1 MTRRMTTLKW
11 VFYALWTLVFLL
23 VQQLMF
29 PYLRIAG
36 VHPFILPSLAAIAAS
51 FEGKREGPVYALVL
65 GLVCDTLFTG
75 AFPCFYASVLR
86 ISGSQKTAWMLV
98 LGMLHAVIV
107 VVLLALGLSALL
119 AGQAARRLIMPG
131 AVCSLAVSA
140 GALLLTDLFN
150 AVAFTYSH
158 GTPPGEAMWL
168 TAREILLSLPFA
180 MLVHL
185 VFSRVHRRFDR
196 R

>member
-11 VFYALWTLVFLL
+11 VFYALWTLAFLL
-23 VQQLMF
+23 VQQLVF

-36 VHPFILPSLAAIAAS
+36 VHPFILPPLAAIAAS

-75 AFPCFYASVLR
+75 AFPCFYA
-86 ISGSQKTAWMLV
+86 
-98 LGMLHAVIV
+98 
-107 VVLLALGLSALL
+107 VVLTLSALL

-158 GTPPGEAMWL
+158 CTPLGEAMWL
-168 TAREILLSLPFA
+168 TAREILLSLPFS

-185 VFSRVHRRFDR
+185 VFSRVHRRFSGR
-196 R
+196 

>member
-23 VQQLMF
+23 VQQLVF

-75 AFPCFYASVLR
+75 AFPCFYA
-86 ISGSQKTAWMLV
+86 
-98 LGMLHAVIV
+98 
-107 VVLLALGLSALL
+107 VVLTLSALL
-119 AGQAARRLIMPG
+119 AGQAVRRLIMPG

>member
-1 MTRRMTTLKW
+1 MREAKL
-11 VFYALWTLVFLL
+11 
-23 VQQLMF
+23 
-29 PYLRIAG
+29 
-36 VHPFILPSLAAIAAS
+36 
-51 FEGKREGPVYALVL
+51 GKRRG
-65 GLVCDTLFTG
+65 
-75 AFPCFYASVLR
+75 
-86 ISGSQKTAWMLV
+86 GSERDGFAAAD
-98 LGMLHAVIV
+98 HAAD
-107 VVLLALGLSALL
+107 LLALL

>member
-23 VQQLMF
+23 VQQLVF

-75 AFPCFYASVLR
+75 AFPCFYA
-86 ISGSQKTAWMLV
+86 
-98 LGMLHAVIV
+98 
-107 VVLLALGLSALL
+107 VVLTLSALL

-158 GTPPGEAMWL
+158 GPGDPAVAALCHAGASGVFACSPPV
-168 TAREILLSLPFA
+168 RPPVIPPIP
-180 MLVHL
+180 
-185 VFSRVHRRFDR
+185 
-196 R
+196 

>member
-1 MTRRMTTLKW
+1 MTRRLITIKW
-11 VFYALWTLVFLL
+11 VLYSLWTLLFLL
-23 VQQLMF
+23 GQQLVL
-29 PYLRIAG
+29 PYIRIWG
-36 VHPFILPSLAAIAAS
+36 VHPFILPALAALAAS
-51 FEGKREGPVYALVL
+51 FEGRREGPIFVLVL
-65 GLVCDTLFTG
+65 GLLCDQLFPG
-75 AFPCFYASVLR
+75 AFPCFYA
-86 ISGSQKTAWMLV
+86 
-98 LGMLHAVIV
+98 
-107 VVLLALGLSALL
+107 VVLTLSALL

>member
-36 VHPFILPSLAAIAAS
+36 VHPFILPSLAAIAAA
-51 FEGKREGPVYALVL
+51 FEGKREGPVYALVR

-75 AFPCFYASVLR
+75 AFPCFYA
-86 ISGSQKTAWMLV
+86 
-98 LGMLHAVIV
+98 
-107 VVLLALGLSALL
+107 VVLTLSALL

-168 TAREILLSLPFA
+168 TAREILLSLPFS

>member
-23 VQQLMF
+23 VQQLVF

-75 AFPCFYASVLR
+75 AFPCFYA
-86 ISGSQKTAWMLV
+86 
-98 LGMLHAVIV
+98 
-107 VVLLALGLSALL
+107 VVLTLSALL

-168 TAREILLSLPFA
+168 TAREILLSLPVA

>member
-23 VQQLMF
+23 VQQLVF

-36 VHPFILPSLAAIAAS
+36 IHPFILPSLAAIAAS

-75 AFPCFYASVLR
+75 AFPCFYA
-86 ISGSQKTAWMLV
+86 
-98 LGMLHAVIV
+98 
-107 VVLLALGLSALL
+107 VVLTLSALL

-180 MLVHL
+180 TLVHL

>member
-36 VHPFILPSLAAIAAS
+36 VHTFILPSLAAIAAS

-75 AFPCFYASVLR
+75 AFPCFYA
-86 ISGSQKTAWMLV
+86 
-98 LGMLHAVIV
+98 
-107 VVLLALGLSALL
+107 VVLTLSALL

-168 TAREILLSLPFA
+168 TAREILLSLPFS

>member
-11 VFYALWTLVFLL
+11 VFYALWTLAFLL
-23 VQQLMF
+23 AQQLVF

-75 AFPCFYASVLR
+75 AFPCFYA
-86 ISGSQKTAWMLV
+86 
-98 LGMLHAVIV
+98 
-107 VVLLALGLSALL
+107 VVLTLSALL

>member
-1 MTRRMTTLKW
+1 M
-11 VFYALWTLVFLL
+11 FLL
-23 VQQLMF
+23 VQQLVF

-75 AFPCFYASVLR
+75 AFPCFYA
-86 ISGSQKTAWMLV
+86 
-98 LGMLHAVIV
+98 
-107 VVLLALGLSALL
+107 VVLTLSALL

-150 AVAFTYSH
+150 AVAYSH

-185 VFSRVHRRFDR
+185 VFSRVHRRFSGR
-196 R
+196 

>member
-75 AFPCFYASVLR
+75 AFPCFYA
-86 ISGSQKTAWMLV
+86 
-98 LGMLHAVIV
+98 
-107 VVLLALGLSALL
+107 VVLTLSALL

-180 MLVHL
+180 ILVHL

>member
-23 VQQLMF
+23 VQQLVF

-75 AFPCFYASVLR
+75 AFPCFYA
-86 ISGSQKTAWMLV
+86 
-98 LGMLHAVIV
+98 
-107 VVLLALGLSALL
+107 VVLTLSALL

-140 GALLLTDLFN
+140 EALLLTDLFN
-150 AVAFTYSH
+150 TVAFTYSH

>member
-23 VQQLMF
+23 VQQLVF

-51 FEGKREGPVYALVL
+51 FEGKQEGPVYALVL

-75 AFPCFYASVLR
+75 AFPCFYA
-86 ISGSQKTAWMLV
+86 
-98 LGMLHAVIV
+98 
-107 VVLLALGLSALL
+107 VVLTLSALL

-168 TAREILLSLPFA
+168 TARETLLSLPFA

>member
-23 VQQLMF
+23 VQQLVF

-75 AFPCFYASVLR
+75 AFPCFYA
-86 ISGSQKTAWMLV
+86 
-98 LGMLHAVIV
+98 
-107 VVLLALGLSALL
+107 VVLTLSALL
-119 AGQAARRLIMPG
+119 AGQAARQLIMPG

>member
-29 PYLRIAG
+29 PYLRISG

-75 AFPCFYASVLR
+75 AFPCFYA
-86 ISGSQKTAWMLV
+86 
-98 LGMLHAVIV
+98 
-107 VVLLALGLSALL
+107 VVLTLSALL

>member
-75 AFPCFYASVLR
+75 AFPCFYA
-86 ISGSQKTAWMLV
+86 
-98 LGMLHAVIV
+98 
-107 VVLLALGLSALL
+107 VVLTLSALL

-140 GALLLTDLFN
+140 GSLLLTDLFN

>member
-11 VFYALWTLVFLL
+11 VFYALWTLAFLL
-23 VQQLMF
+23 AQQLVF

-65 GLVCDTLFTG
+65 GLICDTLFVG
-75 AFPCFYASVLR
+75 AFPCFYAAVL
-86 ISGSQKTAWMLV
+86 T
-98 LGMLHAVIV
+98 
-107 VVLLALGLSALL
+107 LSALL

-131 AVCSLAVSA
+131 AVCSLAISA

>member
-1 MTRRMTTLKW
+1 MTTLKW

-23 VQQLMF
+23 VQQLVF

-75 AFPCFYASVLR
+75 AFPCFYA
-86 ISGSQKTAWMLV
+86 
-98 LGMLHAVIV
+98 
-107 VVLLALGLSALL
+107 VVLTLSALL

-185 VFSRVHRRFDR
+185 VFSRVHRRFSGR
-196 R
+196 

>member
-11 VFYALWTLVFLL
+11 VFCALWTLVFLL
-23 VQQLMF
+23 VQQLVL

-75 AFPCFYASVLR
+75 AFPCFYA
-86 ISGSQKTAWMLV
+86 
-98 LGMLHAVIV
+98 
-107 VVLLALGLSALL
+107 VVLTLSALL

>member
-23 VQQLMF
+23 VQQLVF

-75 AFPCFYASVLR
+75 AFPCFYA
-86 ISGSQKTAWMLV
+86 
-98 LGMLHAVIV
+98 
-107 VVLLALGLSALL
+107 VVLTLSALL

-158 GTPPGEAMWL
+158 GTPPCEAMWL

>member
-1 MTRRMTTLKW
+1 
-11 VFYALWTLVFLL
+11 
-23 VQQLMF
+23 
-29 PYLRIAG
+29 
-36 VHPFILPSLAAIAAS
+36 
-51 FEGKREGPVYALVL
+51 
-65 GLVCDTLFTG
+65 
-75 AFPCFYASVLR
+75 
-86 ISGSQKTAWMLV
+86 
-98 LGMLHAVIV
+98 
-107 VVLLALGLSALL
+107 
-119 AGQAARRLIMPG
+119 MPG

-168 TAREILLSLPFA
+168 TAREILLSLPFS

>member
-23 VQQLMF
+23 VQQLVF

-65 GLVCDTLFTG
+65 GLVCDTRFTG
-75 AFPCFYASVLR
+75 AVPCSYAVGL
-86 ISGSQKTAWMLV
+86 T
-98 LGMLHAVIV
+98 
-107 VVLLALGLSALL
+107 LSALR

-140 GALLLTDLFN
+140 GALLLPDLFN

>member
-11 VFYALWTLVFLL
+11 VFYARWTLVFLL

-75 AFPCFYASVLR
+75 AFPCFYA
-86 ISGSQKTAWMLV
+86 
-98 LGMLHAVIV
+98 
-107 VVLLALGLSALL
+107 VVLTLSALL

>member
-23 VQQLMF
+23 VQQLVF

-75 AFPCFYASVLR
+75 AFPCFYA
-86 ISGSQKTAWMLV
+86 
-98 LGMLHAVIV
+98 
-107 VVLLALGLSALL
+107 VVLTLSALL

-158 GTPPGEAMWL
+158 STPPGEAMWL

>member
-23 VQQLMF
+23 VQQLVF

-75 AFPCFYASVLR
+75 AFPCFYA
-86 ISGSQKTAWMLV
+86 
-98 LGMLHAVIV
+98 
-107 VVLLALGLSALL
+107 VVLTLSALL

-158 GTPPGEAMWL
+158 GAPPGEAMWL

>member
-23 VQQLMF
+23 VQQLVF

-51 FEGKREGPVYALVL
+51 FEGKQEGPVYALVL

-75 AFPCFYASVLR
+75 AFPCFYA
-86 ISGSQKTAWMLV
+86 
-98 LGMLHAVIV
+98 
-107 VVLLALGLSALL
+107 VVLTLSALL
-119 AGQAARRLIMPG
+119 AGQAARWLIMPG

>member
-65 GLVCDTLFTG
+65 GLVCDTRFTG
-75 AFPCFYASVLR
+75 AFPCVYA
-86 ISGSQKTAWMLV
+86 
-98 LGMLHAVIV
+98 
-107 VVLLALGLSALL
+107 VVLTLSALL

>member
-75 AFPCFYASVLR
+75 AFPCFYA
-86 ISGSQKTAWMLV
+86 
-98 LGMLHAVIV
+98 
-107 VVLLALGLSALL
+107 VVLTLSALL

-131 AVCSLAVSA
+131 AVCSLVVSA

>member
-1 MTRRMTTLKW
+1 MTTLKW

-75 AFPCFYASVLR
+75 AFPCFYA
-86 ISGSQKTAWMLV
+86 
-98 LGMLHAVIV
+98 
-107 VVLLALGLSALL
+107 VVLTLSALL

-168 TAREILLSLPFA
+168 TAREILLSLPFS

>member
-23 VQQLMF
+23 VQQLVF

-75 AFPCFYASVLR
+75 AFPCFYA
-86 ISGSQKTAWMLV
+86 
-98 LGMLHAVIV
+98 
-107 VVLLALGLSALL
+107 VVLTLSALL

-185 VFSRVHRRFDR
+185 VFSRVHRRLDR

>member
-23 VQQLMF
+23 VQQLVF

-36 VHPFILPSLAAIAAS
+36 IHPFILPSLAAIAAS

-75 AFPCFYASVLR
+75 AFPCFYA
-86 ISGSQKTAWMLV
+86 
-98 LGMLHAVIV
+98 
-107 VVLLALGLSALL
+107 VVLTLSALL

-168 TAREILLSLPFA
+168 TAQEILLSLPFA

>member
-1 MTRRMTTLKW
+1 MTTLKW

-23 VQQLMF
+23 VQQLVF

-36 VHPFILPSLAAIAAS
+36 VHPFILPSLAASAAS

-75 AFPCFYASVLR
+75 AFPCFSA
-86 ISGSQKTAWMLV
+86 
-98 LGMLHAVIV
+98 
-107 VVLLALGLSALL
+107 VVLTLSALL

>member
-75 AFPCFYASVLR
+75 AFPCFYA
-86 ISGSQKTAWMLV
+86 
-98 LGMLHAVIV
+98 
-107 VVLLALGLSALL
+107 VVLTLSALL

-158 GTPPGEAMWL
+158 GTPPGDAMWL